1 MLSQSRQTVLKRIRS
16 YLRNN
21 PSDLKG
27 VRSVQTNRL
36 SSLIARLNE
45 FSPIET
51 LNWNRPDR
59 KLFREIAVAAGIQFV
74 RDYPMLYHTPNSLRA
89 CFGMPTRNDRKK
101 GRYSFIY
108 YRNEAFE
115 RQLRPR
121 YQDLEELLFLLSIEN
136 LEYSYE
142 RKLLTDYINKVKTRK
157 WAEDLIEAPE
167 SDHSETSI
175 TNLRN
180 YLESQGFQE
189 LREATEE
196 DEEELQDLDGVIL
209 APDMIGRW
217 KEKLWWIELKEYREL
232 SFNSKVVYQVFR
244 YLYQNPF
251 VILFSISPLPS
262 FTELLNQG
270 INRDWTAKSLK
281 EWISEIQETM
291 QQEADKWSGLRKT
304 FLNLGRDLSLSP
316 RIEALYLALTNE
328 IVTRE
333 IGLIGTEQRGIDKFI
348 SLLENFQDRPIKICS
363 FEKFITENIDF
374 IENDPGYCLLLKM
387 DFPLAFSINSD

>member
-1 MLSQSRQTVLKRIRS
+1 MPPQTRKTVLKRIRS

-27 VRSVQTNRL
+27 VRSVQANRL
-36 SSLIARLNE
+36 SALIARLNE

-51 LNWNRPDR
+51 LNWNRPER
-59 KLFREIAVAAGIQFV
+59 KLFREVAVAAGIQFV

-121 YQDLEELLFLLSIEN
+121 YQDLEELLFLLSTEN
-136 LEYSYE
+136 LEYPSE
-142 RKLLTDYINKVKTRK
+142 RKLLIDYIDKVKSRK
-157 WAEDLIEAPE
+157 WAEDLIETPE
-167 SDHSETSI
+167 SDHSVVSI
-175 TNLRN
+175 ANLRN
-180 YLESQGFQE
+180 YLESQGFKE

-196 DEEELQDLDGVIL
+196 DEEVLQDLDGVIL

-262 FTELLNQG
+262 FTELLDKG
-270 INRDWTAKSLK
+270 INQDWSAKSLR
-281 EWISEIQETM
+281 EWASEIQETK

-304 FLNLGRDLSLSP
+304 FLNLGRELSLAP

-333 IGLIGTEQRGIDKFI
+333 IGLIGTEQKGIDKFI
-348 SLLENFQDRPIKICS
+348 SLLENFRDKPIKICL
-363 FEKFITENIDF
+363 FEKFIKEGG
-374 IENDPGYCLLLKM
+374 ELLQNDLGYCLLLKM
-387 DFPLAFSINSD
+387 DFPIAMSDNSD